1 MKKKLVVLTGAGISA
16 ESGLSTFR
24 NAGGLWEGHDV
35 MEVASPEGWR
45 RNKELVLEFYNQRRR
60 QMHNVTFNDAHKAL
74 VKLEEKFD
82 VTVITQNVDYFHEKS
97 GSSNVLH
104 LHGELDKARSSVN
117 PELIYDL
124 NGKDINVGDKC
135 EEGSQLR
142 PHVVWFG
149 EMVPMMDVAVK
160 HSLKADLFIVIG
172 TSLVVYPAASLLEFV
187 PDSTKIFLIDP
198 ERPEYLPYRKTVE
211 FIQEKAVKGTTE
223 LVERLLKTD

>member
-1 MKKKLVVLTGAGISA
+1 MKTKIAVLTGAGISA

-24 NAGGLWEGHDV
+24 NAGGLWEGHNV

-45 RNKELVLEFYNQRRR
+45 RNKQLVLDFYNQRRR
-60 QMHNVTFNDAHKAL
+60 QMHSVTFNDAHSAL

-82 VTVITQNVDYFHEKS
+82 ITVITQNVDFFHEKA
-97 GSSNVLH
+97 GSTNVIH

-117 PELIYDL
+117 PNLIYDL
-124 NGKDINVGDKC
+124 NGRDIKIGDKC

-149 EMVPMMDVAVK
+149 EIVPMMEIAIR
-160 HSLKADLFIVIG
+160 LALEAEIFIVIG

-187 PDSTKIFLIDP
+187 PRGSGIYVIDP
-198 ERPEYLPYRKTVE
+198 ERPGYLPYDKNFE
-211 FIQEKAVKGTTE
+211 FICEKAVKGTTK
-223 LVERLLKTD
+223 LVDRLLLTV